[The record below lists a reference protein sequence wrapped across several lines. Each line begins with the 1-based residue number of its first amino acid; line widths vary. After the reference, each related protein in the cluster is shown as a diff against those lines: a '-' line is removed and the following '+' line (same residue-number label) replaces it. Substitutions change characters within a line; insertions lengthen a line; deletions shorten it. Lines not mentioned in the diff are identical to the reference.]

1 MNPKILGWLAL
12 SVLLTFS
19 ACAPEK
25 PAAASPSPL
34 GSSTNQPA
42 TPLSG
47 TSVSLPA
54 PVAVHVC
61 YSGTSGAHVATWYAL
76 EKGLFQKY
84 GLTVDLTSI
93 DSGTK
98 AMTALLAGDVQIC
111 QIGASSVVNAAV
123 AGQDAVLIAG
133 FFDTYPAF
141 LMVKTQIKSM
151 QDLKGKALAISSP
164 GSATDAGTRL
174 LLKAYGL
181 VPDRDVALVA
191 IGDEG
196 ARIAAMDAGQVSGS
210 LLVAPFDQI
219 ARQRGYT
226 ELVDMAKLGIPYE
239 YIGIATSRKYIQAN
253 RTVVID
259 FMKAILESIATAK
272 KDPDGAKAVLAKYLL
287 LDPVKDAAELDD
299 TYQSMVVSN
308 LKSIPDPSMPAI
320 QTLLVNLQ
328 DTNPSAAQFKPEQIV
343 DLTILNDLEASGF
356 ITNLEK

>member
-1 MNPKILGWLAL
+1 MKSILVLAAL
-12 SVLLTFS
+12 VVLVVS
-19 ACAPEK
+19 ACGSAAA

-42 TPLSG
+42 TLLSS
-47 TSVSLPA
+47 TSVSSPA
-54 PVAVHVC
+54 LVAVHVC

-76 EKGLFQKY
+76 EKGLFKKY
-84 GLTVDLTSI
+84 GLAVDLTSI

-98 AMTALLAGDVQIC
+98 AMTALLAGSVQIC
-111 QIGASSVVNAAV
+111 QIGAASVVNAVV

-141 LMVKTQIKSM
+141 LMVKTQIKTM

-174 LLKAYGL
+174 LLKTYGL

-210 LLVAPFDQI
+210 LVVAPFNQI
-219 ARQRGYT
+219 ARQKGYT

-253 RTVVID
+253 RTVVIN

-287 LDPVKDAAELDD
+287 LDPVKDAAELED
-299 TYQSMVVSN
+299 TYQSMVVNN
-308 LKSIPDPSMPAI
+308 LKSIPDPSMPGI

-328 DTNPSAAQFKPEQIV
+328 DSNPSAAQVKPEQVV
-343 DLTILNDLEASGF
+343 DLTILKDLQASGF
-356 ITNLEK
+356 ISNLEK